1 MRFMMLIG
9 LCFIVGMLIFG
20 GNPLREFQNKQRE
33 LLKKY
38 GGDELTITTNLF
50 IEQQQGAGN
59 TGIFSDGVAV
69 DPNSKAA
76 LLNSIKSSASS
87 NSVSGSD
94 LASDSV
100 VKIAKPDDDLPEDN
114 FIGVEVKSS
123 ASADVAK
130 IGKISNYYPP
140 IVGQAEVAV
149 PQRQPV
155 VFTGKEPKLRSGQVI
170 AFEGVYV
177 YLVDDYGNRK
187 IMPDGTY
194 NLMDGNLIVV
204 SNGRNM
210 LLR

>member
-1 MRFMMLIG
+1 MLIG
-9 LCFIVGMLIFG
+9 ICFIVGTLIFG
-20 GNPLREFQNKQRE
+20 SNPLREFQNKQRE
-33 LLKKY
+33 LLAKY
-38 GGDELTITTNLF
+38 GSDELTIATNLF

-59 TGIFSDGVAV
+59 TGVFSEGVAV
-69 DPNSKAA
+69 DPNSKVAI
-76 LLNSIKSSASS
+76 LNSMKSSASS
-87 NSVSGSD
+87 NSVSSSD

-100 VKIAKPDDDLPEDN
+100 VKVAKPDDDLPEDN
-114 FIGVEVKSS
+114 FIGVEVKSNTS
-123 ASADVAK
+123 ANVAK
-130 IGKISNYYPP
+130 MEKISNYYPP
-140 IVGQAEVAV
+140 IVGQAEVVV
-149 PQRQPV
+149 PQRETV

-204 SNGRNM
+204 NNGRNM